1 MLTLLRRFAKSPVG
15 LGVFALIII
24 AFIVT
29 LYQGGGGLGGMSTGL
44 GSNVVSVGGRPI
56 DEAELSRRIQNAI
69 EATRRE
75 RPEYDIKQ
83 FIGEGGVERTIDLTA
98 TGRAFEVFAADQ
110 GMVASKKLVD
120 GAIASIP
127 AFYGPTGKFDPATFQ
142 QVIAQRKVSEKML
155 RDDFA
160 REALTKALAI
170 PIAGAARVP
179 AGLVQPYASLL
190 LEVRDG
196 RIAELQSSLFAPRN
210 VPSNAELQAFYRR
223 NLARY
228 TVPERRVIRYATFD
242 RSAVA
247 AQTTPTEAEVTALY
261 TSRSDTYGARE
272 NRAFTQIIVPNVA
285 QANALVT
292 KVRGGMTMA
301 DAARSEKR
309 EALVV
314 KSTNRRAFQQ
324 LTRAEVAAAA
334 FAASQGQLAAVAR
347 SGLGFHVVR
356 VDAIE
361 AIAARPLATVRE
373 ELIGTLRS
381 QKETRAIGDLVA
393 AIEDAAGSGTTFDEL
408 VRKHGLSAQ
417 ATPALSDG
425 ARALEVPG
433 YAAPP
438 EVVKILKAAFE
449 AEPDDDATVTSLPE
463 SASFV
468 LWKLDRTLPAAPR
481 PLAEM
486 RDVIIGAVQ
495 NDKGSIAAKAAAD
508 AVVAAVNRGTPFDQA
523 LQNAGVPTSV
533 VTPVKARRLE
543 VMQAASQRPVPPPL
557 ALMFSLPAQR
567 ARTLQMPGRAGWF
580 VVRVEAI
587 TPGDARTAPRLI
599 ETTREQLSGV
609 VGDEYVQQF
618 ATAVRNLVGVKKNDT
633 AVARL
638 KAGLQ
643 GGNAR

>member
-1 MLTLLRRFAKSPVG
+1 MLSATRTFAKSPIG
-15 LGVFALIII
+15 LGIFAIIII

-29 LYQGGGGLGGMSTGL
+29 LYQGGGGLGSMSTGI
-44 GSNVVSVGGRPI
+44 GSNVVSVGGQPI
-56 DEAELSRRIQNAI
+56 DEAELSRRIQNAV

-75 RPEYDIKQ
+75 RPEFDVKQ

-98 TGRAFEVFAADQ
+98 TGRAFEVFAAEQ

-160 REALTKALAI
+160 REALTKALAV

-179 AGLVQPYASLL
+179 ASLVQPYASLL

-210 VPSNAELQAFYRR
+210 TPSESELEAFYRR

-228 TVPERRVIRYATFD
+228 TVPERRVIRYAMFD

-247 AQTTPTEAEVTALY
+247 ARTTPTDAEIAALY
-261 TSRSDTYGARE
+261 TSRRDTYGARE
-272 NRAFTQIIVPNVA
+272 NRAFTQVIVPTAA
-285 QANALVT
+285 QANALIA
-292 KVRGGMTMA
+292 KVRGGMAMA
-301 DAARSEKR
+301 EAAQSEGR

-314 KSTNRRAFQQ
+314 KSSDRRAFQQ
-324 LTRAEVAAAA
+324 LTGAEVAAAA
-334 FAASQGQLAAVAR
+334 FAAPRGQLAAVAR

-356 VDAIE
+356 VDSIE
-361 AIAARPLATVRE
+361 SIAARPLAAVRE
-373 ELIGTLRS
+373 ELMTTLRS
-381 QKETRAIGDLVA
+381 EKETRAIGDLVA
-393 AIEDAAGSGTTFDEL
+393 TIEDAAGSGTTFDEL

-425 ARALEVPG
+425 GRSLEAPG

-438 EVVKILKAAFE
+438 EVARILKAAFE
-449 AEPDDDATVTSLPE
+449 AEPDDDAVVTSLAE
-463 SASFV
+463 SASFM

-481 PLAEM
+481 PLAAM
-486 RDVIIGAVQ
+486 RDVVINDVQ

-508 AVVAAVNRGTPFDQA
+508 AIVAAVNRGTSFDQA
-523 LQNAGVPTSV
+523 LQSAGVSPSV

-543 VMQAASQRPVPPPL
+543 VMQAAQQRPVPPPL

-580 VVRVEAI
+580 VVRVDSI
-587 TPGDARTAPRLI
+587 TPGDARTAPGLI

-618 ATAVRNLVGVKKNDT
+618 ATAVRNLVGVKKNDS

-638 KAGLQ
+638 KTGLQ
-643 GGNAR
+643 GGSAR